1 MLVKVP
7 QQVKALEKIP
17 SFGCLDD
24 SPRGR
29 VLRAAAHLFRVNG
42 YEGTTVREIASLV
55 GIQSGSLFHHFKSKE
70 EILFTV
76 MKEVI
81 EYTSTK
87 QNNAIAQVDNYR
99 EKLKALIISELYA
112 INGVTCDAMTVLVF
126 EWGALSRAHQHDLL
140 ELRTAYEDT
149 WVGILQ
155 HLKKETGYV
164 QSAHV
169 WRKFLVGSIAWTV
182 TWFKKDGSLTLED
195 LAEQLLLMA
204 LGQVA

>member
-1 MLVKVP
+1 
-7 QQVKALEKIP
+7 
-17 SFGCLDD
+17 
-24 SPRGR
+24 
-29 VLRAAAHLFRVNG
+29 
-42 YEGTTVREIASLV
+42 
-55 GIQSGSLFHHFKSKE
+55 
-70 EILFTV
+70 

-87 QNNAIAQVDNYR
+87 QNDAIAQVSSYR
-99 EKLKALIISELYA
+99 GKLKALIMSELDA

-126 EWGALSRAHQHDLL
+126 EWNALSRAHQHDLL
-140 ELRTAYEDT
+140 ELRTAYENT
-149 WVGILQ
+149 WVEILEQ
-155 HLKKETGYV
+155 LKIEAGYV

-182 TWFKKDGSLTLED
+182 TWFKKDRSLTLED